1 MIIRTDQYVREA
13 ALGIRNPVLHRSL
26 AGLQERL
33 GKGALA
39 AYQSLP
45 EGPDLRY
52 VAHDMRMSNIC
63 HLDVLLE
70 TLTDRIQEQGG
81 QVFFASDA
89 KAAVQYCIDVA
100 ARNDVRRVVKGKS
113 MVSEEIGLN
122 PALEAEG
129 IEVTETDLG
138 EYIVQLAHEHPSHI
152 IAPAIHK
159 TREDVGRLFSEKL
172 GIPFTSDPPTLT
184 RAARNALREKFL
196 NADMGISG
204 CNLACAQ
211 TGHITTLSNE
221 GNIRMTSTLPR
232 IHIAIMGMERVAA
245 TLDEHQVLLRLLSRG
260 AAAQKMAGYVSYI
273 GGPRQPGHMDG
284 PDAFHLVILDNGRSR
299 ILADPEFREML
310 CCIRCGGCLNVC
322 PVYARIGGHA
332 YGYAYSGPVG
342 AVVTPLLTGINRA
355 SDLCQGETLCG
366 ACRDVCPVH
375 IDIPRMLLALRSKLA
390 DGDPIW
396 NVKRKSRI
404 EKASFMLWSWLVT
417 HPGLYDMVLGLSA
430 SAQNHWLSSKMEKR
444 MIPKL
449 PGPLS
454 GWTRSRDLRPLAK
467 KRFVQ
472 TYCQGQPDESESPE

>member
-1 MIIRTDQYVREA
+1 MMTNRTEHYVEEA
-13 ALGIRNPVLHRSL
+13 LKGIQNPVLHKSL

-39 AYQSLP
+39 AYQNLP
-45 EGPDLRY
+45 EGPALRH
-52 VAHDMRMSNIC
+52 VAHDMRMSDIL

-70 TLTDRIQEQGG
+70 TLTERIQHQGG
-81 QVFFASDA
+81 RVYFASDA

-100 ARNDVRRVVKGKS
+100 AQNGVKQVVKGKS

-122 PALEAEG
+122 SALEAEG

-138 EYIVQLAHEHPSHI
+138 EYIIQLAQEHPSHI

-159 TREDVGRLFSEKL
+159 TREDVGRLFSQKL

-184 RAARNALREKFL
+184 RAARKALREKFL

-221 GNIRMTSTLPR
+221 GNIRMASTLPR
-232 IHIAIMGMERVAA
+232 VHIAIMGMERVAA

-273 GGPRQPGHMDG
+273 GGPRQPNQLDG

-299 ILADPEFREML
+299 ILKDPEFREML

-342 AVVTPLLTGINRA
+342 AVVTPLLIGINRA

-375 IDIPRMLLALRSKLA
+375 IDIPRMLLALRAKLA
-390 DGDPIW
+390 DGDVIW
-396 NVKRKSRI
+396 NVRRKSRV
-404 EKASFMLWSWLVT
+404 EKASFMLWSWLMT
-417 HPGLYDMVLGLSA
+417 NPRLYEVILGLA
-430 SAQNHWLSSKMEKR
+430 AAGQNMLPSKIENG
-444 MIPKL
+444 MILKL
-449 PGPLS
+449 PGPFE
-454 GWTRSRDLRPLAK
+454 GWTQSRDLRPLAK
-467 KRFVQ
+467 SRFVRS
-472 TYCQGQPDESESPE
+472 YWQGRHDASEPSE